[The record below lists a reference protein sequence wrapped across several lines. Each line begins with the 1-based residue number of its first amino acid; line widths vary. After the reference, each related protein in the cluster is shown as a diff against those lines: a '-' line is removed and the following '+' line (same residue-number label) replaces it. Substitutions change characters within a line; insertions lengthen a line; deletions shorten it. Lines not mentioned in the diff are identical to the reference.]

1 MEDGGWRMEDGG
13 WRMEVST
20 SVPHKGMMFNV
31 RWDRLKLYQ
40 ETGGRTPSPSQGGEK
55 ARSLSLTGRGLG

>member
-1 MEDGGWRMEDGG
+1 
-13 WRMEVST
+13 MEVST